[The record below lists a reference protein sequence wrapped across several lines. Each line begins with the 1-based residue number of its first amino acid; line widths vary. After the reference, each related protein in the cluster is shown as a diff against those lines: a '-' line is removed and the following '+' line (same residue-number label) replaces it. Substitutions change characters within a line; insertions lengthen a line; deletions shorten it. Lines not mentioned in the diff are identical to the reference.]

1 MAHRTLRLTD
11 EDERNIDRIQE
22 HFRQSLI
29 PVEVHWNEII
39 RTGLRELAQR
49 LEATS
54 ESAPVPAPNGA
65 IETALRNLRKA
76 DSF

>member
-11 EDERNIDRIQE
+11 EDERNIDRIQA

-65 IETALRNLRKA
+65 IETRP
-76 DSF
+76 

>member
-11 EDERNIDRIQE
+11 EDERNIDRIQA
-22 HFRQSLI
+22 HFRQSSI

-49 LEATS
+49 LAETS
-54 ESAPVPAPNGA
+54 ESTPARPPRPSRT
-65 IETALRNLRKA
+65 E
-76 DSF
+76 